1 MRSSSL
7 FKNKMRSESGAT
19 LMTALLFFIMCAVC
33 GSVILAAASAAA
45 GRMSRQQSSDQA
57 YYTVTSAAKLLRDE
71 IDGKT
76 VTVIKVVESTTGSD
90 GTESTGDASYTYA
103 PDATPGN
110 TLMETAVQHFI
121 EASDTAA
128 SETAVFTK
136 KLTFTPDTSK
146 LSAGST
152 LQAALSNANDNG
164 NDNLAY
170 ALFSMDDRYNVQIVI
185 SDQAIA
191 AADGKVDTTSHAA
204 DQYYVILKLASD
216 KQETEDTDV
225 TEEKDTDVNVTSTKT
240 TVTTTTVLAWKGAVI
255 EKYHG

>member
-71 IDGKT
+71 IDGET
-76 VTVIKVVESTTGSD
+76 VTVRKVVESTTGSD

-128 SETAVFTK
+128 SDTAVFTRE
-136 KLTFTPDTSK
+136 LTFTPDTAM

-152 LQAALSNANDNG
+152 VQAALSNAN
-164 NDNLAY
+164 LKAY

-185 SDQAIA
+185 SDKAIA
-191 AADGKVDTTSHAA
+191 AADGKVDTTSLAA

-225 TEEKDTDVNVTSTKT
+225 TEEKDTDGNVTSTKT